1 MASPVLHVIAGP
13 NGAGKTT
20 FVERVLAPSSLEFV
34 NADHIAAERWPDGP
48 GEHAYEAAQA
58 AQLRR
63 EQLMEARRSFV
74 TETVF
79 SHESK
84 VGFVLSASRSG
95 YIVVL
100 HVVIVP
106 EDFAVARVE
115 DRVSNGGHAVPE
127 DKIRSRH
134 RRLWGHVAAAVRIAD
149 QSHVYDNTSASTP
162 FRHVAQYRNG
172 LLVRQSGWP
181 AWAPP
186 ELVNL

>member
-1 MASPVLHVIAGP
+1 MTSPVLHVIAGP

-34 NADHIAAERWPDGP
+34 NADRIAAERWPDDP
-48 GEHAYEAAQA
+48 GEHAYQA
-58 AQLRR
+58 AQMAEQRR
-63 EQLMEARRSFV
+63 EQLIQAHRSFV
-74 TETVF
+74 AETVF

-84 VGFVLSASRSG
+84 VGLVRNASRSG

-162 FRHVAQYRNG
+162 FRLVAQYRNG

-186 ELVNL
+186 ELLNL